1 MNSSLDSVD
10 IAKSPL
16 HLSGNLLLFF
26 AYDIGDE
33 IDNDLVKNKGLLN
46 VNDAYLS
53 SYFKNYHVPLSFS
66 IRDDADEVVLPAV
79 QGQSRISSKLYNF
92 GVLSFCYRVPF
103 ETTFEDLKSK
113 IIEVERYFTS
123 KSDHDARRVFHDL
136 MPAIRKPR
144 FYNSKSSYLA
154 VHVNPMKDLFTPET
168 LKERYGER
176 IASLLRFETQN
187 LSEYQT
193 EEILASTTGY
203 YGGDMV
209 IIASDASFIYDDEYV
224 EALEFFEYAN
234 IEKVE
239 LQYFDRLLDQKL
251 NYFYSQDSY
260 KVPWVAYFPLLGERM
275 DLPVSRLVKLRVDIS
290 VVTERLENSIKSTGD
305 SFFLTMY
312 SMLVKKMLIKDTREA
327 INRKLNIIKDL
338 YTVYQDR
345 LDTIHEELLTIV
357 IIVLIAVEVIAAFLR

>member
-1 MNSSLDSVD
+1 M
-10 IAKSPL
+10 KSDTTNAQL
-16 HLSGNLLLFF
+16 VLNGNLLLFF
-26 AYDIGDE
+26 AYDVGEE
-33 IDNDLVKNKGLLN
+33 IDNDMVKSQGLLN

-53 SYFKNYHVPLSFS
+53 SYFKNYHIPLSFS
-66 IRDDADEVVLPAV
+66 MKDSSDEVVLPAA

-103 ETTFEDLKSK
+103 ESTFEDLKTK
-113 IIEVERYFTS
+113 IIEVERFFED
-123 KSDHDARRVFHDL
+123 KSDYDAKRVLHDL

-154 VHVNPMKDLFTPET
+154 VHVNPMHDIITPQELKD
-168 LKERYGER
+168 RYGER
-176 IASLLRFETQN
+176 IASLLRFEMQN
-187 LSEYQT
+187 LSVYQKND
-193 EEILASTTGY
+193 ILSSTTGY
-203 YGGDMV
+203 YGEDMV
-209 IIASDASFIYDDEYV
+209 IIDTDASFVYDDEYV

-251 NYFYSQDSY
+251 NFFYSQDSFT
-260 KVPWVAYFPLLGERM
+260 VPWAAYFPLIGERM

-312 SMLVKKMLIKDTREA
+312 SMLVKKMLIKDQREA

-357 IIVLIAVEVIAAFLR
+357 IIVLIAVEVFIAFLR

>member
-1 MNSSLDSVD
+1 MKPETTNAQLR
-10 IAKSPL
+10 L
-16 HLSGNLLLFF
+16 NGNLLLFF
-26 AYDIGDE
+26 AYDIGEE
-33 IDNDLVKNKGLLN
+33 IDNDMVKSKGLLN
-46 VNDAYLS
+46 VNDAQLS

-66 IRDDADEVVLPAV
+66 MKDDHEEVVLPAA

-103 ETTFEDLKSK
+103 ESTFEDLKTK
-113 IIEVERYFTS
+113 IIEVDRFFS
-123 KSDHDARRVFHDL
+123 DKSNHDAKRVLNDL
-136 MPAIRKPR
+136 MPAVRNPR

-154 VHVNPMKDLFTPET
+154 VHVNPMQDVLTPQE

-176 IASLLRFETQN
+176 IASLLRFEMQN
-187 LSEYQT
+187 LSEYQKND
-193 EEILASTTGY
+193 ILASTTGY
-203 YGGDMV
+203 YGEDMV
-209 IIASDASFIYDDEYV
+209 IIDTDASFVYDDEYV

-251 NYFYSQDSY
+251 NYFYSQDSF
-260 KVPWVAYFPLLGERM
+260 KVPWAAYFPLLGERM

-312 SMLVKKMLIKDTREA
+312 SMLVKKMLIKDQRES

-338 YTVYQDR
+338 YSVYQDR
-345 LDTIHEELLTIV
+345 LDTIHEELLTLV
-357 IIVLIAVEVIAAFLR
+357 IIVLIALEVFIVFLR

>member
-1 MNSSLDSVD
+1 MENSEMTVQLLLD
-10 IAKSPL
+10 
-16 HLSGNLLLFF
+16 GNLLLFF
-26 AYDIGDE
+26 AYDIGEE
-33 IDNDLVKNKGLLN
+33 IDLELVKSKGLLN

-53 SYFKNYHVPLSFS
+53 SYFKNYHIPLSFS
-66 IRDDADEVVLPAV
+66 MKDEGEEVVLPAA

-103 ETTFEDLKSK
+103 EAKFEDLKTK
-113 IIEVERYFTS
+113 IIEVERYFRD
-123 KSDHDARRVFHDL
+123 KSDHDAKRVVHDL

-144 FYNSKSSYLA
+144 FYNSKNSYLA
-154 VHVNPMKDLFTPET
+154 VHVNPLTGQLTPQEF
-168 LKERYGER
+168 KERYGER

-187 LSEYQT
+187 LSEYQKKD
-193 EEILASTTGY
+193 ILDSTTGY
-203 YGGDMV
+203 YGEDMV
-209 IIASDASFIYDDEYV
+209 IIDTEASFVYDEEYV

-251 NYFYSQDSY
+251 NYFYTQDSY
-260 KVPWVAYFPLLGERM
+260 KVPWVAYFPLIGERM

-312 SMLVKKMLIKDTREA
+312 SMLVKKMLIKDARDS

-345 LDTIHEELLTIV
+345 LDTIHEELLTVV
-357 IIVLIAVEVIAAFLR
+357 IIVLIAVEVFMVFLR

>member
-1 MNSSLDSVD
+1 MNQKTDASMRLN
-10 IAKSPL
+10 
-16 HLSGNLLLFF
+16 GNLLLFF
-26 AYDIGDE
+26 AYDIGEE
-33 IDNDLVKNKGLLN
+33 IDNEIVKNKGLLN

-66 IRDDADEVVLPAV
+66 MRDDGEEVVLPAA
-79 QGQSRISSKLYNF
+79 QGQTRISSKLYNF
-92 GVLSFCYRVPF
+92 GVISFCYRVPF
-103 ETTFEDLKSK
+103 EATFEDLKTK
-113 IIEVERYFTS
+113 IIEVDRYFED

-136 MPAIRKPR
+136 LPAIRNPR
-144 FYNSKSSYLA
+144 MYNSKSSYLA
-154 VHVNPMKDLFTPET
+154 VHVNPMKDLITPQE

-187 LSEYQT
+187 LSEYQKND
-193 EEILASTTGY
+193 ILSSTTGY
-203 YGGDMV
+203 YGEDMV
-209 IIASDASFIYDDEYV
+209 IIDTEASFVYDDEYV

-251 NYFYSQDSY
+251 NYFYSQDSF
-260 KVPWVAYFPLLGERM
+260 KVPLTAYLPLLGERM

-290 VVTERLENSIKSTGD
+290 VVAERLENSIKSTGD

-312 SMLVKKMLIKDTREA
+312 SMLVKKLLIKDSRES

-345 LDTIHEELLTIV
+345 LDTIHEELLTLV
-357 IIVLIAVEVIAAFLR
+357 IIVLIAIEVFTAFLR

>member
-1 MNSSLDSVD
+1 MNS
-10 IAKSPL
+10 AKTENVNAQL
-16 HLSGNLLLFF
+16 LLKGNLLLFY
-26 AYDIGDE
+26 AYDVGEE
-33 IDNDLVKNKGLLN
+33 IDNELVKSKGLLN

-53 SYFKNYHVPLSFS
+53 SYFKNYHIPLSFS
-66 IRDDADEVVLPAV
+66 MKDEGEEVVLPAA

-103 ETTFEDLKSK
+103 ESTFEDLKTK
-113 IIEVERYFTS
+113 IIEVEDYFTQ
-123 KSDHDARRVFHDL
+123 KSDHDAKRVLHDL

-154 VHVNPMKDLFTPET
+154 VHVNPMKGILTPEE

-176 IASLLRFETQN
+176 IASLLRFEMQN
-187 LSEYQT
+187 LSEYQKKD
-193 EEILASTTGY
+193 ILASTTGY
-203 YGGDMV
+203 YGEDMV
-209 IIASDASFIYDDEYV
+209 IIDTDASFVYDDEYV

-239 LQYFDRLLDQKL
+239 LQYFDRLLDHKL

-312 SMLVKKMLIKDTREA
+312 SMLVKKMLIKDQRES

-338 YTVYQDR
+338 YSVYQDR
-345 LDTIHEELLTIV
+345 LDTIHEELLTVV
-357 IIVLIAVEVIAAFLR
+357 IIVLIAVEVFMVFLR

>member
-1 MNSSLDSVD
+1 MNSNTEVGGP
-10 IAKSPL
+10 PL
-16 HLSGNLLLFF
+16 RLNGNLLLFF
-26 AYDIGDE
+26 AYDIGEE
-33 IDNDLVKNKGLLN
+33 IDNDIVKSKGLLN

-66 IRDDADEVVLPAV
+66 MRDDGEEVVLPAA

-92 GVLSFCYRVPF
+92 GVISFCYRVPF
-103 ETTFEDLKSK
+103 EATFEDLKTK
-113 IIEVERYFTS
+113 IIEVDRYFED
-123 KSDHDARRVFHDL
+123 KSDHDAKRVYNDL
-136 MPAIRKPR
+136 MPAIRKPC

-154 VHVNPMKDLFTPET
+154 VHVNPMKDTITPHE

-176 IASLLRFETQN
+176 IASLLRFEMQN
-187 LSEYQT
+187 LSEYQKND
-193 EEILASTTGY
+193 ILASTTGY
-203 YGGDMV
+203 YGEDMV
-209 IIASDASFIYDDEYV
+209 IIDTEASFVYDDEYV

-260 KVPWVAYFPLLGERM
+260 EVPLTAYFPLIGERM
-275 DLPVSRLVKLRVDIS
+275 NLPVSRLVKLRVDIS

-312 SMLVKKMLIKDTREA
+312 SMLVKKLLIKDSRES

-345 LDTIHEELLTIV
+345 LDTIHEELLTVV
-357 IIVLIAVEVIAAFLR
+357 IIILIAIEVFAVFLR